1 MEIIN
6 LFKDSL
12 KYPINNPQQFV
23 IIAILYFIASLPL
36 FFVTYKYGQ
45 DNVALTSI
53 FVIIEIIIG
62 FILGGYEISIIAQSS
77 TYSTDE
83 VPKIKAKHNFIMGIK
98 SAIVSLIYAIIPM
111 IIIVVVGVLTG
122 VGPYL
127 DNAIKLS
134 SSTATN
140 AVASTIPAAVA
151 GGAVL
156 TGAVAIIVAIIFSF
170 FVMVAYGRLGKYD
183 SLSAALNLPE
193 VIKDIGRIGWLKFI
207 AWFIVFVI
215 INIIL
220 GLIAS
225 VIGLI
230 PYVGI
235 IIASILVETYVLFF
249 TGRAIGLM
257 YSNA

>member
-1 MEIIN
+1 MFANCAFAKVTIQN
-6 LFKDSL
+6 YSF
-12 KYPINNPQQFV
+12 NN
-23 IIAILYFIASLPL
+23 
-36 FFVTYKYGQ
+36 FFENKLQVQEK
-45 DNVALTSI
+45 NM
-53 FVIIEIIIG
+53 
-62 FILGGYEISIIAQSS
+62 
-77 TYSTDE
+77 
-83 VPKIKAKHNFIMGIK
+83 IK
-98 SAIVSLIYAIIPM
+98 
-111 IIIVVVGVLTG
+111 
-122 VGPYL
+122 
-127 DNAIKLS
+127 
-134 SSTATN
+134 
-140 AVASTIPAAVA
+140 
-151 GGAVL
+151 
-156 TGAVAIIVAIIFSF
+156 
-170 FVMVAYGRLGKYD
+170 
-183 SLSAALNLPE
+183 NLPE

>member
-111 IIIVVVGVLTG
+111 IIIVVGVLT
-122 VGPYL
+122 VL
-127 DNAIKLS
+127 AHISIIAIKLS